1 MSKYSNVNCDGIS
14 IAISKARND
23 IKTQNLDFIKNDIRN
38 KNIFDSQTVQG
49 KILDIIDRITTSKT
63 LNGSFANL
71 SDKINVLSKSIGSI
85 KKIQSSEEEIEKLKP
100 RLYYNRKVQRYT
112 YDDEGNITGTMYDY
126 VRTLDQNVQNQINT
140 LNKNISSLEQEVD
153 NLLG

>member
-23 IKTQNLDFIKNDIRN
+23 IKTQNFDSINNDIRN
-38 KNIFDSQTVQG
+38 KNTFDSETVQN
-49 KILDIIDRITTSKT
+49 KILNIIDRITTSKT
-63 LNGSFANL
+63 LNGSLVNL

-85 KKIQSSEEEIEKLKP
+85 KKIQSNEKEIENLKP

-112 YDDEGNITGTMYDY
+112 YDNEGNITGTMYDY
-126 VRTLDQNVQNQINT
+126 VRTLDQSVQNQIKT
-140 LNKNISSLEQEVD
+140 LEKDIKSLEYEVD
-153 NLLG
+153 NLLS